1 MKISQSR
8 QQEIRRERV
17 EAVIVRP
24 HGALFRRVPELA
36 GFSIQ
41 QDLQPPSRGYSWP
54 GYVAGEDLYREILV
68 TLADLVEERTE
79 AIELLG
85 GRTFAGSCIETGV
98 MSERVAV
105 EAPDAV
111 GHCSFPMP
119 GCCGCRL
126 QLA

>member
-17 EAVIVRP
+17 DAVIEGRI
-24 HGALFRRVPELA
+24 GALFRRVPELA

-41 QDLQPPSRGYSWP
+41 QDLQPVEVAVYSWP

-85 GRTFAGSCIETGV
+85 GRTFA
-98 MSERVAV
+98 RQ
-105 EAPDAV
+105 
-111 GHCSFPMP
+111 
-119 GCCGCRL
+119 L
-126 QLA
+126 Q